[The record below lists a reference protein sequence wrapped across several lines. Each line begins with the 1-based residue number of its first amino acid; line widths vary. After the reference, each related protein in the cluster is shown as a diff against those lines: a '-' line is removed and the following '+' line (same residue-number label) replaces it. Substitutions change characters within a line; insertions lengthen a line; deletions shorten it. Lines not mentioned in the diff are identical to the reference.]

1 MAGKFSNTKK
11 IFVETEYDNV
21 ILVNPN
27 EVYADDNAT
36 ASPRLVDHEDL
47 VYYANLETF
56 IIPRTKL
63 AIGKSL
69 ESPVYNTIATI
80 FGGDDDLK
88 INFLKPKGG
97 KTNFDT
103 SWSDQIT
110 GDNSRTGGGLNQKT
124 EQVVNVD
131 GSPKFKNSVSNYE
144 DTQLLGIKSIRVSI
158 KGTGVP
164 EVNIEMIDIQGRSL
178 FEQGEN
184 SLYSAFFNFPYPLF
198 YLTLKGYYGKA
209 IRYRLSLMSF
219 NAKFDADTGNYNI
232 SLKLVGKFTAL
243 LFDTPLQYA
252 QTAPK
257 MYNTQ
262 ITETDPISK
271 TVRQLNT
278 YKGRQK
284 LHEVYQIYKRKGLIA
299 SDFDEISIDEFT
311 YRVNNYVKVILDSL
325 INDKKGDFTQLN
337 DIIDYRENLTKL
349 KKEVY
354 ENSLNNFLDR
364 SSYYVVETNGANEI
378 YYPFRKEI
386 SDQTKEEYKTKTN
399 ERITTYVENLKNNT
413 TFGTNSKDAKKQIPV
428 TLKNS
433 SDVIKKLDFI
443 SWIGNEKNV
452 QNTFYFRTGK
462 QYDPNNPDI
471 VADYQKFVLDEQK
484 NAQLTTKVLQN
495 GAWVNETPDYFVFGD
510 QLVNNGLYVKNS
522 YLFKLDQ
529 MEKTL
534 NTNEETIEKELGG
547 LLADAA
553 TANLGF
559 VPTIRNVF
567 AVIMAG
573 ADAFYRLMEEVHQD
587 AWNVRDD
594 AARLRSVIPPEKS
607 FSPEALK
614 SLQTSS
620 GELNKDNVIYPWPL
634 YFTLEKQKDGRELYT
649 IQYPGDSKVIN
660 QTRGYDYRIWPEI
673 GFVEAY
679 LKGSTEK
686 AKPVEGNLYE
696 NPLDTTKFVSA
707 NALEFPF
714 KTLPYQDL
722 DAIKTFYEI
731 FERSYIIAHYSKL
744 DPTVVSPKQ
753 IDKFYGDIES
763 KNISLVASDDISLNK
778 TLKEL
783 KLNLTTLLDYMKKIS
798 SNGQGDSWQTYL
810 RSLFKTEY
818 LENMLKV
825 QDEIYSIDTLS
836 SRSLKVS
843 SDQPLVTNLTDY
855 LKSTDSSKLNALD
868 TYPFTNV
875 NWLKNNM
882 SNGFTLNSFEEF
894 NDTTKTFVY
903 LQDKKTIARINET
916 ETYNNIKLFTDD
928 YSLKSNVQPYIT
940 DQTNSVS
947 VTTRQTLR
955 DFYTY
960 RENKN
965 YYITE
970 SSIVYGNSYSGQV
983 GENYQTTSLLNTPY
997 FINSMVNG
1005 VELKKNNDKTAFVP
1019 LGYLYLNSLP
1029 LITTKERLKN
1039 INDDDTITDLD
1050 YLASTFKKYSA
1061 IHQVP
1066 YAWVLKYGSIWHRY
1080 KKFVDTGVDILD
1092 SVWKDF
1098 DYAGSYDPVTSA
1110 VTTQYTIPNY
1120 TGGSQTISLQ
1130 NTESFPTPSNQT
1142 KDIINVGFYPKV
1154 INAINNFVIGKD
1166 LLTGYTTADFLTA
1179 YTENKLRIGVNSQS
1193 TNYLNFGF
1201 DTTNIN
1207 RSLIKQNFY
1216 QYREFSATTSI
1227 NEGNTSILLYPS
1239 MGGIPIDQ
1247 SIFECVNSTNNL
1259 TTELLN
1265 NKSLYNGSVRS
1276 LWGSSH
1282 FGYFDNSL
1290 IKKPSPTQYLKNIAE
1305 SNTGQYPFDLESTQS
1320 YYSNIDEIFSIF
1332 TVEMLDKFEEKFL
1345 GFCNFN
1351 PEAKDLSLNDE
1362 IISPT
1367 YNQTGGIHNLE
1378 EKSLI
1383 SQIKSLFVISKNGLD
1398 FTNQN
1403 NDGKT
1408 LATKQINTF
1417 TESVKKFLNFDCVI
1431 KLGNPGHFDRKLFNS
1446 FSNLTQFVPTDKYE
1460 FLPYVKGTL
1469 PGDGT
1474 PITLLQSIAQNKGA
1488 WDSLRKYLG
1497 YSTIPNIEYQNQV
1510 QTVYP
1515 SVPLSPTPTTTTF
1528 TPPTPNQTFRTFQD
1542 LCTGQY
1548 FNIID
1553 TNNNSTTPSFNY
1565 VNNHVWFLEVLD
1577 NTSQVKKFCARK
1589 VPNSAVTTTYNLE
1602 FDDNYPQTN
1611 AVNIT
1616 PESYCL
1622 SFYQTQINCQ
1632 QPNLATSLQL
1642 EFVGNS
1648 SVILPETP
1656 NQDNINYF
1664 NIVIPTGGY
1673 AVYKLTGIPV
1683 FDPTNFGSTRFYSAN
1698 SDINDPNNL
1707 QLPKSGNSGLNTN
1720 YAKVFEVNNNTSG
1733 NYIMTVSYSIN
1744 GGGTYQTLVAN
1755 ISTVGGNQTTI
1766 PTSITATQNP
1776 TPLPNTQKSYVTD
1789 FFIDNDIAFTSANI
1803 ETAYPLVR
1811 LYAEQK
1817 LKDPTFNKAKFTTFI
1832 NNYLTS
1838 QYQLQNGIVNETFT
1852 NLNQILKDIKITTN
1866 NEPVA
1871 VNGDNTKLSLYNTLK
1886 GFNDKWI
1893 AGSDLKTVTLFE
1905 DFLFM
1910 DRANSDLGDTYIV
1923 DIQKVLNRLDTEKNP
1938 DMNLM
1943 QVVSNILTDNEFMFM
1958 AMPAYINFY
1967 GLQESVK
1974 NGKPVQDTEV
1984 GNSLFGTYL
1993 EVDYTKSSPKFLCL
2007 YMGNP
2012 SEYPKPKENSFNRFG
2027 DDSFDLR
2034 VPDNPLRISDPN
2046 RDYSK
2051 TNRVVGFS
2059 VDFGIQNQSIFKSL
2073 DLDMSEMKNTSESF
2087 KVFADIGSSVSGDK
2101 VGQQSTSMYSIY
2113 KSRSYSCGVQ
2123 SMGNVMIQPTM
2134 YFVLRHVPMF
2144 YGPYWIYEVNHNVS
2158 ERGFDTDFKGT
2169 RIPKYSLPNVNN
2181 LLVNVNKRILSS
2193 FKEKIKKVIPESE
2206 VTTQSPAEIE
2216 LTKDPNIVKTP
2227 EAQCL
2232 DLTKYPTVPFS
2243 PLMSKTDTVNDVI
2256 PFIKTATPNAKLRA
2270 LFLGIAKTRPLNG
2283 FNNGS
2288 NTFNTIN
2295 NNLYEITTSNEP
2307 RGNLGSFITEQSCV
2321 NIYNINVPIAKFP
2334 NIGTATDYMV
2344 SYYQV
2349 YEPLIEN
2356 LKNVNP
2362 NTNVNVSYGK
2372 ALAQLASCTWDTAA
2386 AITSSLN
2393 AQQIKDYTENII
2405 YSGDATTY
2413 NILVNIYKDAY
2424 EYFVQNPN

>member
-1 MAGKFSNTKK
+1 MAGKIPNSKK
-11 IFVETEYDNV
+11 IFVETDYDNV

-27 EVYADDNAT
+27 EVYADDNKSA
-36 ASPRLVDHEDL
+36 APRLVDHEDL

-63 AIGKSL
+63 AIGESFD
-69 ESPVYNTIATI
+69 SPVFNTTIATV

-97 KTNFDT
+97 KTEFDT

-110 GDNSRTGGGLNQKT
+110 GKESRNKKGLNQKT
-124 EQVVNVD
+124 EQVVSVD
-131 GSPKFKNSVSNYE
+131 GNPKFKNSVSNYE
-144 DTQLLGIKSIRVSI
+144 DTQLLGIKRISVNV

-164 EVNIEMIDIQGRSL
+164 EVSIEMVDIQGRSL

-232 SLKLVGKFTAL
+232 SLKLIGKFTAL

-257 MYNTQ
+257 MYNSQ
-262 ITETDPISK
+262 ITINDP
-271 TVRQLNT
+271 TTGNVRQLNT

-284 LHEVYQIYKRKGLIA
+284 LHEVYQIYKRKGLIDK
-299 SDFDEISIDEFT
+299 DFNEITIDEFK
-311 YRVNNYVKVILDSL
+311 YRVNNFVTNILESL

-364 SSYYVVETNGANEI
+364 SSYYVVSTNGDNEI
-378 YYPFRKEI
+378 YYPFKKEI
-386 SDQTKEEYKTKTN
+386 SDQSKEDYKTKTQD
-399 ERITTYVENLKNNT
+399 RIATYVENLQNNT
-413 TFGTNSKDAKKQIPV
+413 TFGTKSKDAKKQIPV
-428 TLKNS
+428 TIKDS
-433 SDVIKKLDFI
+433 KEVIKKLDFN
-443 SWIGNEKNV
+443 SWIANEKNV

-462 QYDPNNPDI
+462 QYNPNDPNI
-471 VADYQKFVLDEQK
+471 VADYQKFVIDETENNELK
-484 NAQLTTKVLQN
+484 RVL
-495 GAWVNETPDYFVFGD
+495 VNNVLVSEIPDYFVFGD
-510 QLVNNGLYVKNS
+510 QLVNNGVYLKNS

-534 NTNEETIEKELGG
+534 NTNEEIIEKELGG
-547 LLADAA
+547 LLSKAA
-553 TANLGF
+553 SGNLGF

-573 ADAFYRLMEEVHQD
+573 ADTFYRLMDDVHQD

-594 AARLRSVIPPEKS
+594 VARLMSVIPPEKA
-607 FSPEALK
+607 FSPDALK
-614 SLQTSS
+614 ALQTSS
-620 GELNKDNVIYPWPL
+620 GDLNKDNVIYPWPL

-660 QTRGYDYRIWPEI
+660 QTRAYDYRIWPEI

-679 LKGSTEK
+679 LKGVVEK
-686 AKPVEGNLYE
+686 AKPEEGNLYE

-722 DAIKTFYEI
+722 DAIKTLYEI
-731 FERSYIIAHYSKL
+731 YERAYIIAHYSKL
-744 DPTVVSPKQ
+744 DPTIVSPKQ

-763 KNISLVASDDISLNK
+763 KNLSLIAPDDISLNK

-818 LENMLKV
+818 IENMLKV

-836 SRSLKVS
+836 SRSIKVS

-855 LKSTDSSKLNALD
+855 LKSTDSSKINTLD

-875 NWLKNNM
+875 SWLKENV
-882 SNGFTLNSFEEF
+882 SDGFTLNSFDEF

-916 ETYNNIKLFTDD
+916 ETYKNIKLFTDD
-928 YSLKSNVQPYIT
+928 FSFKNNVQPYIT
-940 DQTNSVS
+940 NQSNTVS
-947 VTTRQTLR
+947 VTTRQTLF
-955 DFYTY
+955 DFYKK
-960 RENKN
+960 RRIKD

-970 SSIVYGNSYSGQV
+970 SSINYGTSYSGQV
-983 GENYQTTSLLNTPY
+983 NTQYQTTSLLNTPY
-997 FINSMVNG
+997 FINSIING
-1005 VELKKNNDKTAFVP
+1005 VELNKTKDKNAFVP
-1019 LGYLYLNSLP
+1019 LGYLYLNSMP

-1039 INDDDTITDLD
+1039 INNDGTITDLD
-1050 YLASTFKKYSA
+1050 YLAATFKKYSA

-1080 KKFVDTGVDILD
+1080 KKYIETGVDILD

-1110 VTTQYTIPNY
+1110 ITTQYTIPNY
-1120 TGGSQTISLQ
+1120 TGGSQNIRLQ
-1130 NTESFPTPSNQT
+1130 NTEVFPIPSIQS
-1142 KDIINVGFYPKV
+1142 KDTINVGFYPKV
-1154 INAINNFVIGKD
+1154 INAVNNFVIGKD
-1166 LLTGYTTADFLTA
+1166 LFTGYTTSDFLTA
-1179 YTENKLRIGVNSQS
+1179 YTKNKLRIGVNGQS
-1193 TNYLNFGF
+1193 TKVLNFGF
-1201 DTTNIN
+1201 DTANLN
-1207 RSLIKQNFY
+1207 RSLIKQNYY
-1216 QYREFSATTSI
+1216 QYREFSAATSV
-1227 NEGNTSILLYPS
+1227 NQGNTSILLYPS

-1247 SIFECVNSTNNL
+1247 SIFECVNDTDNL
-1259 TTELLN
+1259 KTELLN

-1276 LWGSSH
+1276 LWGTSH

-1290 IKKPSPTQYLKNIAE
+1290 IKKPSPTQYVKNIDTE
-1305 SNTGQYPFDLESTQS
+1305 SEEQYPFDIGSTQS
-1320 YYSNIDEIFSIF
+1320 FYSNIDEIFNIF

-1345 GFCNFN
+1345 GFCNYN
-1351 PEAKDLSLNDE
+1351 PKAKDISLTDE

-1378 EKSLI
+1378 EKSLV
-1383 SQIKSLFVISKNGLD
+1383 SQIKSLFVVSKTGID
-1398 FTNQN
+1398 FVNQN
-1403 NDGKT
+1403 VDGKA
-1408 LATKQINTF
+1408 LATKQISSF

-1431 KLGNPGHFDRKLFNS
+1431 KLGNPGHFNRKLFNS
-1446 FSNLTQFVPTDKYE
+1446 FSNLTQFVPTDKYQ
-1460 FLPYVKGTL
+1460 FSPYIKGTL

-1474 PITLLQSIAQNKGA
+1474 SVTLLQSVAQNKDA

-1497 YSTIPNIEYQNQV
+1497 YSTIPKLDFQTQV
-1510 QTVYP
+1510 QPSFP
-1515 SVPLSPTPTTTTF
+1515 SVPLAASIPTSTSFVNYTYIPPIPT
-1528 TPPTPNQTFRTFQD
+1528 QTFRTFQD
-1542 LCTGQY
+1542 VCTGQY
-1548 FNIID
+1548 FNITD
-1553 TNNNSTTPSFNY
+1553 PNNFSSLNYTNGDIWY
-1565 VNNHVWFLEVLD
+1565 LD
-1577 NTSQVKKFCARK
+1577 VVDSASQDKKFCARK
-1589 VPNSAVTTTYNLE
+1589 VSDSAITTNYNIVAEDNTYLDGNTGNLL
-1602 FDDNYPQTN
+1602 
-1611 AVNIT
+1611 
-1616 PESYCL
+1616 PESFCM
-1622 SFYQTQINCQ
+1622 SFWNTNVNCSQ
-1632 QPNLATSLQL
+1632 SPLNTSLQL
-1642 EFVGNS
+1642 EFVGDS

-1664 NIVIPTGGY
+1664 NIVKPSGGY
-1673 AVYKLTGIPV
+1673 TVYKLTGIPV
-1683 FDPTNFGSTRFYSAN
+1683 FEPLNFSSTLFYPAN
-1698 SDINDPNNL
+1698 SDINDPNNSS
-1707 QLPKSGNSGLNTN
+1707 LPFNGSSGLDTN
-1720 YAKVFEVNNNTSG
+1720 YARVFEVNGNTSG
-1733 NYIMTVSYSIN
+1733 NYIMTVKYAVTGVS
-1744 GGGTYQTLVAN
+1744 YQTLSAN
-1755 ISTVGGNQTTI
+1755 ISTVSGNQTT
-1766 PTSITATQNP
+1766 TP
-1776 TPLPNTQKSYVTD
+1776 TPTNPNPNVTPLQNTQKSYVTD
-1789 FFIDNDIAFTSANI
+1789 FFIDNNIAFNSANV
-1803 ETAYPLVR
+1803 ETAYPLIR

-1817 LKDPTFNKAKFTTFI
+1817 LKDPTFNSTKFTTFI

-1838 QYQLQNGIVNETFT
+1838 QYNLQNGIVSETFT
-1852 NLNQILKDIKITTN
+1852 NLNKILKDIQITTN
-1866 NEPVA
+1866 TQPVT
-1871 VNGDNTKLSLYNTLK
+1871 VNGDNTKLTLYNTLK

-1910 DRANSDLGDTYIV
+1910 DRANSDIGDTYIV
-1923 DIQKVLNRLDTEKNP
+1923 DVQKVVDNLDTDKNP
-1938 DMNLM
+1938 NMNLM
-1943 QVVSNILTDNEFMFM
+1943 QAVSNILDDNQFMFM

-1967 GLQESVK
+1967 GLQEAVK
-1974 NGKPVQDTEV
+1974 NGKAVEDPNV

-2034 VPDNPLRISDPN
+2034 VPDNPLRVSDPN

-2051 TNRVVGFS
+2051 TNKVVGFS
-2059 VDFGIQNQSIFKSL
+2059 VDFGIQNQSIFKTL

-2087 KVFADIGSSVSGDK
+2087 KVFADIGSSVAGDK
-2101 VGQQSTSMYSIY
+2101 VGQQSTSMYGVY

-2158 ERGFDTDFKGT
+2158 ESGFDTDFKGT
-2169 RIPKYSLPNVNN
+2169 RIPKYSLPNVDN
-2181 LLVNVNKRILSS
+2181 LLVNVNKKILSS
-2193 FKEKIKKVIPESE
+2193 FKEKIKKVIPESG
-2206 VTTQSPAEIE
+2206 VTAQSPTEKL
-2216 LTKDPNIVKTP
+2216 LTEDPKIITTTEVKCRDTS
-2227 EAQCL
+2227 A
-2232 DLTKYPTVPFS
+2232 YPT
-2243 PLMSKTDTVNDVI
+2243 I
-2256 PFIKTATPNAKLRA
+2256 PFLDISASTYTLNEIISVIDSATTNTEIRA
-2270 LFLGIAKTRPLNG
+2270 LLLGIAIISTLNTR
-2283 FNNGS
+2283 NNLIY
-2288 NTFNTIN
+2288 NVIN
-2295 NNLYEITTSNEP
+2295 NNLYEITTSNAP
-2307 RGNLGSFITEQSCV
+2307 RGNLATFITEQSCV
-2321 NIYNINVPIAKFP
+2321 DISGIKVPIAKFP
-2334 NIGTATDYMV
+2334 NILTATNYMI

-2349 YEPLIEN
+2349 YSPMIQN

-2362 NTNVNVSYGK
+2362 NIDVNVSYGK
-2372 ALAQLASCTWDTAA
+2372 ALTQLALTTWKTAA
-2386 AITSSLN
+2386 AVTSSLN
-2393 AQQIKDYTENII
+2393 AQQIKDYVEN
-2405 YSGDATTY
+2405 DLLLNNATTY
-2413 NILVNIYKDAY
+2413 DAY
-2424 EYFVQNPN
+2424 VKIFKDSYEFFVQNP

>member
-1 MAGKFSNTKK
+1 MAGKIPNSKK
-11 IFVETEYDNV
+11 IFVETDYDNV

-27 EVYADDNAT
+27 EVYADDNKSA
-36 ASPRLVDHEDL
+36 APRLVDHEDL

-63 AIGKSL
+63 AIGESFGSL
-69 ESPVYNTIATI
+69 DSPVFNTTIATV

-97 KTNFDT
+97 KTKFDT

-110 GDNSRTGGGLNQKT
+110 GRNTRQGEGSNQKT
-124 EQVVNVD
+124 EQVVNV
-131 GSPKFKNSVSNYE
+131 GGTAKFKNSVSNYE
-144 DTQLLGIKSIRVSI
+144 DTQLLGIKSIRVNI

-164 EVNIEMIDIQGRSL
+164 EVSIEMVDIQGRSL

-209 IRYRLSLMSF
+209 IRYRLALMSF

-232 SLKLVGKFTAL
+232 SLKLIGKFTAL

-257 MYNTQ
+257 MYNSQ
-262 ITETDPISK
+262 ITETDPTTGAVK
-271 TVRQLNT
+271 QLNT

-284 LHEVYQIYKRKGLIA
+284 LHEVYKIYKRKGLIDK
-299 SDFDEISIDEFT
+299 DFDEISIDEFK
-311 YRVNNYVKVILDSL
+311 YRVNNFVNVILASL

-354 ENSLNNFLDR
+354 ENSLNKFLDR
-364 SSYYVVETNGANEI
+364 SSYYVVSTNGDNEI
-378 YYPFRKEI
+378 YYPFKKEL
-386 SDQTKEEYKTKTN
+386 SDETKERYKTKTQ
-399 ERITTYVENLKNNT
+399 ERITQYVENLKNNT
-413 TFGTNSKDAKKQIPV
+413 TFGTKSKDAKRQIPV
-428 TLKNS
+428 NIKDST
-433 SDVIKKLDFI
+433 DVIKKLDFN
-443 SWIGNEKNV
+443 SWINNEKNV
-452 QNTFYFRTGK
+452 QNTFYYRTGK
-462 QYDPNNPDI
+462 QYNLNDPNI
-471 VADYQKFVLDEQK
+471 VADYQKFVIDETK
-484 NAQLTTKVLQN
+484 NNELKRVLKN
-495 GAWVNETPDYFVFGD
+495 GVLVTEIPDYFVFGD
-510 QLVNNGLYVKNS
+510 QLVNNGVYVKNS

-534 NTNEETIEKELGG
+534 NTNEEIIEKELGG
-547 LLADAA
+547 LLSNAA

-573 ADAFYRLMEEVHQD
+573 ADAFYRLMEDVHQD

-594 AARLRSVIPPEKS
+594 VARLMSVIPPDKS
-607 FSPEALK
+607 FSPDALK
-614 SLQTSS
+614 ALQTSS
-620 GELNKDNVIYPWPL
+620 TELNKDNVIYPWPL
-634 YFTLEKQKDGRELYT
+634 YFTKEKQTDGRDLYV
-649 IQYPGDSKVIN
+649 IQYPGDSKVIG
-660 QTRGYDYRIWPEI
+660 QTKAYDYRIWPEI
-673 GFVEAY
+673 GFTEAY
-679 LKGSTEK
+679 LKGVVEK
-686 AKPVEGNLYE
+686 AKPEEGNLYE
-696 NPLDTTKFVSA
+696 NPLDVTKFVSA

-722 DAIKTFYEI
+722 DAIKILYEI
-731 FERSYIIAHYSKL
+731 YERSYIIAHYSKL
-744 DPTVVSPKQ
+744 DPTIVSPKQ

-763 KNISLVASDDISLNK
+763 KNLSLIAPDDISLNK

-818 LENMLKV
+818 IENMLKV

-836 SRSLKVS
+836 SRSIKVS
-843 SDQPLVTNLTDY
+843 SDQPLVNNLTDY
-855 LKSTDSSKLNALD
+855 LKSTDSSKINTLD

-875 NWLKNNM
+875 TWLKNNM
-882 SNGFTLNSFEEF
+882 ANGFTLNSFEEF

-916 ETYNNIKLFTDD
+916 ETYGNIKLFTDD
-928 YSLKSNVQPYIT
+928 FSFKNDVQPYIT
-940 DQTNSVS
+940 DQTNGVS
-947 VTTRQTLR
+947 VTTRQTLF
-955 DFYTY
+955 DFYEY
-960 RENKN
+960 RQIKD

-970 SSIVYGNSYSGQV
+970 SSIDYGSSYSGQV
-983 GENYQTTSLLNTPY
+983 NAQYQTTSLLNTPY
-997 FINSMVNG
+997 FINSIING
-1005 VELKKNNDKTAFVP
+1005 VELNKIKDKNAFVP
-1019 LGYLYLNSLP
+1019 LGYLYLNSMP

-1039 INDDDTITDLD
+1039 INDDGTITDLD
-1050 YLASTFKKYSA
+1050 YLAATFKKYSA

-1080 KKFVDTGVDILD
+1080 KKYVETGVDILD

-1098 DYAGSYDPVTSA
+1098 DYAGSYDPASSA
-1110 VTTQYTIPNY
+1110 ITRQYIIPNY
-1120 TGGSQTISLQ
+1120 TGGSQTITLQ
-1130 NTESFPTPSNQT
+1130 NTELFPIPSNQS

-1154 INAINNFVIGKD
+1154 INAVNNFVIGKD
-1166 LLTGYTTADFLTA
+1166 LFTGYTTSDFLTA
-1179 YTENKLRIGVNSQS
+1179 YTENKLRIGVNGQS
-1193 TNYLNFGF
+1193 TKFLNFGF
-1201 DTTNIN
+1201 DTANLN
-1207 RSLIKQNFY
+1207 RSLIKQNYY
-1216 QYREFSATTSI
+1216 QYREFSAATSV
-1227 NEGNTSILLYPS
+1227 NQGNTSILLYPS

-1247 SIFECVNSTNNL
+1247 SIFECVNDTNNL
-1259 TTELLN
+1259 NTELLN

-1276 LWGSSH
+1276 LWGASH
-1282 FGYFDNSL
+1282 FGYFDNDL
-1290 IKKPSPTQYLKNIAE
+1290 IKKPSPTQYLKNMGE
-1305 SNTGQYPFDLESTQS
+1305 STSKQYPFDLETTQS
-1320 YYSNIDEIFSIF
+1320 YYSNIDEIFNIF

-1345 GFCNFN
+1345 SFCNYN
-1351 PEAKDLSLNDE
+1351 PDAKDISLTDE

-1378 EKSLI
+1378 EKSLV
-1383 SQIKSLFVISKNGLD
+1383 SQIKSLFVVSKTGVD
-1398 FTNQN
+1398 FVNQN
-1403 NDGKT
+1403 VDGKT
-1408 LATKQINTF
+1408 LATKQISSF

-1431 KLGNPGHFDRKLFNS
+1431 KLGNPGHFNRKLFNS
-1446 FSNLTQFVPTDKYE
+1446 FSNLTQFVPTDKYQ

-1474 PITLLQSIAQNKGA
+1474 SITLLQSIAQNKGA

-1497 YSTIPNIEYQNQV
+1497 YSTISGLDFQTQV
-1510 QTVYP
+1510 QTTYP
-1515 SVPLSPTPTTTTF
+1515 SVPAPTAST
-1528 TPPTPNQTFRTFQD
+1528 Q
-1542 LCTGQY
+1542 
-1548 FNIID
+1548 
-1553 TNNNSTTPSFNY
+1553 TTP
-1565 VNNHVWFLEVLD
+1565 
-1577 NTSQVKKFCARK
+1577 
-1589 VPNSAVTTTYNLE
+1589 
-1602 FDDNYPQTN
+1602 
-1611 AVNIT
+1611 
-1616 PESYCL
+1616 
-1622 SFYQTQINCQ
+1622 
-1632 QPNLATSLQL
+1632 LQL
-1642 EFVGNS
+1642 EFIGNS

-1664 NIVIPTGGY
+1664 NIVIPSGGY

-1683 FDPTNFGSTRFYSAN
+1683 FDPQQFGSTRFYPAN
-1698 SDINDPNNL
+1698 SDINDTNNSPL
-1707 QLPKSGNSGLNTN
+1707 QSNGRSGISTN
-1720 YAKVFEVNNNTSG
+1720 YANVIEVNGNTSG
-1733 NYIMTVSYSIN
+1733 NYIMTVRYAVTGI
-1744 GGGTYQTLVAN
+1744 TYQTLVAN
-1755 ISTVGGNQTTI
+1755 ISTVGGNQTTT
-1766 PTSITATQNP
+1766 PTPINP
-1776 TPLPNTQKSYVTD
+1776 NPNVVPLPNTQKSYVTD
-1789 FFIDNDIAFTSANI
+1789 FFIDNNIAFNSANV
-1803 ETAYPLVR
+1803 ETAYPLIR

-1817 LKDPTFNKAKFTTFI
+1817 LKDPTFNSTKFTTFI

-1838 QYQLQNGIVNETFT
+1838 QYELQNGIVNETFD
-1852 NLNQILKDIKITTN
+1852 NLNKILKDIQITTN
-1866 NEPVA
+1866 NQPVT
-1871 VNGDNTKLSLYNTLK
+1871 VNGDTTKLTLYNTLK

-1923 DIQKVLNRLDTEKNP
+1923 DVQKVVERLDTDKSP

-1943 QVVSNILTDNEFMFM
+1943 QVVSNILDDNQFMFM

-1974 NGKPVQDTEV
+1974 NGKPVKDDNV

-2034 VPDNPLRISDPN
+2034 VPADNPLRISDPN
-2046 RDYSK
+2046 RDFSK

-2059 VDFGIQNQSIFKSL
+2059 VDFGIQNQNIFKSL

-2087 KVFADIGSSVSGDK
+2087 KVFADMGSSVSGDK
-2101 VGQQSTSMYSIY
+2101 VGQQSTSMYGIY

-2158 ERGFDTDFKGT
+2158 NRGFDTDFKGT
-2169 RIPKYSLPNVNN
+2169 RIPKYSLPSVNN
-2181 LLVNVNKRILSS
+2181 LLINVNKKILSS
-2193 FKEKIKKVIPESE
+2193 FKEKIKKVIPESG
-2206 VTTQSPAEIE
+2206 VTTQSPQEKL
-2216 LTKDPNIVKTP
+2216 LTEDPKIKKTA
-2227 EAQCL
+2227 EAQCR
-2232 DLTKYPTVPFS
+2232 DLTKYPTIPFLPIVS
-2243 PLMSKTDTVNDVI
+2243 NTYTLNDVI
-2256 PFIKTATPNAKLRA
+2256 LAIKTATTNTAIRA
-2270 LFLGIAKTRPLNG
+2270 LLLGIAKTRPLNSYDA
-2283 FNNGS
+2283 S
-2288 NTFNTIN
+2288 NKTFNSVD
-2295 NNLYEITTSNEP
+2295 NNLYEITTSNPP

-2321 NIYNINVPIAKFP
+2321 KIYNDDVPIAKFP
-2334 NIGTATDYMV
+2334 NIGTATNYMT
-2344 SYYQV
+2344 SYYAV
-2349 YEPLIEN
+2349 YEPMIEN
-2356 LKNVNP
+2356 LKTVNP
-2362 NTNVNVSYGK
+2362 NVDTNVSYGK
-2372 ALAQLASCTWDTAA
+2372 ALGQLVSTTWDTAA
-2386 AITSSLN
+2386 AVTSSLN
-2393 AQQIKDYTENII
+2393 AQQIKDYTENVL
-2405 YSGDATTY
+2405 YSGNIATY
-2413 NILVNIYKDAY
+2413 NVVVKIFKDSY
-2424 EYFVQNPN
+2424 EYFVQNP

>member
-1 MAGKFSNTKK
+1 MAGKIPNSKK
-11 IFVETEYDNV
+11 IFVETDYDNV

-27 EVYADDNAT
+27 EVYADDNKSA
-36 ASPRLVDHEDL
+36 APRLVDHEDL

-63 AIGKSL
+63 AIGESFD
-69 ESPVYNTIATI
+69 SPVFNTTIATV

-97 KTNFDT
+97 KTEFDT

-110 GDNSRTGGGLNQKT
+110 GKESRNKKGLNQKT
-124 EQVVNVD
+124 EQVVSVD
-131 GSPKFKNSVSNYE
+131 GNPKFKNSVSNYE
-144 DTQLLGIKSIRVSI
+144 DTQLLGIKRISVNV

-164 EVNIEMIDIQGRSL
+164 EVSIEMVDIQGRSL

-232 SLKLVGKFTAL
+232 SLKLIGKFTAL

-257 MYNTQ
+257 MYNSQ
-262 ITETDPISK
+262 ITINDP
-271 TVRQLNT
+271 TTGNVRQLNT

-284 LHEVYQIYKRKGLIA
+284 LHEVYQIYKRKGLIDK
-299 SDFDEISIDEFT
+299 DFNEITIDEFK
-311 YRVNNYVKVILDSL
+311 YRVNNFVTNILESL

-364 SSYYVVETNGANEI
+364 SSYYVVSTNGDNEI
-378 YYPFRKEI
+378 YYPFKKEI
-386 SDQTKEEYKTKTN
+386 SDQSKEDYKTKTQD
-399 ERITTYVENLKNNT
+399 RIATYVENLQNNT
-413 TFGTNSKDAKKQIPV
+413 TFGTKSKDAKKQIPV
-428 TLKNS
+428 TIKDS
-433 SDVIKKLDFI
+433 KEVIKKLDFN
-443 SWIGNEKNV
+443 SWINNEKNV

-462 QYDPNNPDI
+462 QYNPNDPNI
-471 VADYQKFVLDEQK
+471 VADYQKFVIDETENNELK
-484 NAQLTTKVLQN
+484 RVL
-495 GAWVNETPDYFVFGD
+495 VNNVLVSEIPDYFVFGD
-510 QLVNNGLYVKNS
+510 QLVNNGVYLKNS

-534 NTNEETIEKELGG
+534 NTNEEIIEKELGG
-547 LLADAA
+547 LLSKAA
-553 TANLGF
+553 SGNLGF

-573 ADAFYRLMEEVHQD
+573 ADTFYRLMDDVHQD

-594 AARLRSVIPPEKS
+594 VARLMSVIPPEKA
-607 FSPEALK
+607 FSPDALK
-614 SLQTSS
+614 ALQTSS
-620 GELNKDNVIYPWPL
+620 GDLNKDNVIYPWPL

-660 QTRGYDYRIWPEI
+660 QTRAYDYRIWPEI

-679 LKGSTEK
+679 LKGVVEK
-686 AKPVEGNLYE
+686 AKPEEGNLYE

-722 DAIKTFYEI
+722 DAIKTLYEI
-731 FERSYIIAHYSKL
+731 YERAYIIAHYSKL
-744 DPTVVSPKQ
+744 DPTIVSPKQ

-763 KNISLVASDDISLNK
+763 KNLSLIAPDDISLNK

-818 LENMLKV
+818 IENMLKV
-825 QDEIYSIDTLS
+825 PDEIYSIDTLS
-836 SRSLKVS
+836 SRSIKVS

-855 LKSTDSSKLNALD
+855 LKSTDSSKINTLD

-875 NWLKNNM
+875 TWLKDNM
-882 SNGFTLNSFEEF
+882 ANGFTLNSFEEF

-916 ETYNNIKLFTDD
+916 ETYGNIKLFTDD
-928 YSLKSNVQPYIT
+928 YSFKNDVQPYIT
-940 DQTNSVS
+940 NQKNNVS
-947 VTTRQTLR
+947 VTTRQTLF
-955 DFYTY
+955 DFYDY
-960 RENKN
+960 RGVDDDL
-965 YYITE
+965 YITE
-970 SSIVYGNSYSGQV
+970 SFLDYGTSYSGQV
-983 GENYQTTSLLNTPY
+983 NSRYQTTSLLNTPY
-997 FINSMVNG
+997 FINSIISG
-1005 VELKKNNDKTAFVP
+1005 VELNKTKDKNAFVP
-1019 LGYLYLNSLP
+1019 LGYLYLNSMP

-1039 INDDDTITDLD
+1039 INNDGTITDLD

-1080 KKFVDTGVDILD
+1080 KKYVETGVDILD

-1110 VTTQYTIPNY
+1110 ITTQYTIPNY
-1120 TGGSQTISLQ
+1120 TGGSQNIRLQ
-1130 NTESFPTPSNQT
+1130 NTEVFPIPSIQS
-1142 KDIINVGFYPKV
+1142 KDTINVGFYPKV

-1166 LLTGYTTADFLTA
+1166 LFTGYTTSDFLTA
-1179 YTENKLRIGVNSQS
+1179 YTENKLRIGVNGQS
-1193 TNYLNFGF
+1193 TNFLNFGF
-1201 DTTNIN
+1201 DTANPN
-1207 RSLIKQNFY
+1207 RSLIKQNYY
-1216 QYREFSATTSI
+1216 QYREFSASTSS
-1227 NEGNTSILLYPS
+1227 NQGNTSILLYPS

-1247 SIFECVNSTNNL
+1247 SIFECVNDTNNL
-1259 TTELLN
+1259 KIELLN

-1276 LWGSSH
+1276 LWGTSH

-1290 IKKPSPTQYLKNIAE
+1290 IKKPLPTQYLKKIDTEYEFQN
-1305 SNTGQYPFDLESTQS
+1305 PFDLNSTQS
-1320 YYSNIDEIFSIF
+1320 DYSNIDEIFNIF
-1332 TVEMLDKFEEKFL
+1332 TVEMLNKFEEKFL
-1345 GFCNFN
+1345 GFCNYN
-1351 PEAKDLSLNDE
+1351 PDAKDLSLTDE

-1378 EKSLI
+1378 EKSLF
-1383 SQIKSLFVISKNGLD
+1383 SQIKSLFVVSKTGID
-1398 FTNQN
+1398 FVNQN
-1403 NDGKT
+1403 VDGKT
-1408 LATKQINTF
+1408 LATKQISSF

-1431 KLGNPGHFDRKLFNS
+1431 KLGNPGHFNRKLFNS

-1474 PITLLQSIAQNKGA
+1474 SLTLLQSIAQNKDA

-1497 YSTIPNIEYQNQV
+1497 YSTISGLDFQTQV
-1510 QTVYP
+1510 QTTYP
-1515 SVPLSPTPTTTTF
+1515 SVPAPTAST
-1528 TPPTPNQTFRTFQD
+1528 Q
-1542 LCTGQY
+1542 
-1548 FNIID
+1548 
-1553 TNNNSTTPSFNY
+1553 TTP
-1565 VNNHVWFLEVLD
+1565 
-1577 NTSQVKKFCARK
+1577 
-1589 VPNSAVTTTYNLE
+1589 
-1602 FDDNYPQTN
+1602 
-1611 AVNIT
+1611 
-1616 PESYCL
+1616 
-1622 SFYQTQINCQ
+1622 
-1632 QPNLATSLQL
+1632 LQL

-1664 NIVIPTGGY
+1664 NIVIPSGGY

-1683 FDPTNFGSTRFYSAN
+1683 FDPQQFGSTRFYPAN
-1698 SDINDPNNL
+1698 SDINDTNNSPL
-1707 QLPKSGNSGLNTN
+1707 QSNGRSGISTN
-1720 YAKVFEVNNNTSG
+1720 YANVIEVNGNTSG
-1733 NYIMTVSYSIN
+1733 NYIMTVRYAVTGI
-1744 GGGTYQTLVAN
+1744 TYQTLVAN
-1755 ISTVGGNQTTI
+1755 ISTAGGNQTTI
-1766 PTSITATQNP
+1766 PTAINP
-1776 TPLPNTQKSYVTD
+1776 NPNVVPLPNTQKSYVTD
-1789 FFIDNDIAFTSANI
+1789 FFIDNNIAFNSANV
-1803 ETAYPLVR
+1803 ETAYPLIR

-1817 LKDPTFNKAKFTTFI
+1817 FKDPTFNSTKFTTFI

-1838 QYQLQNGIVNETFT
+1838 QYNLQNGIVSETFT
-1852 NLNQILKDIKITTN
+1852 NLNKILKDIQITTN
-1866 NEPVA
+1866 TQPVT
-1871 VNGDNTKLSLYNTLK
+1871 VNGDNTKLTLYNTLK

-1910 DRANSDLGDTYIV
+1910 DRANSDIGDTYIV
-1923 DIQKVLNRLDTEKNP
+1923 DVQKVVDNLDTDKNP
-1938 DMNLM
+1938 NINLM
-1943 QVVSNILTDNEFMFM
+1943 QVVSNILDDNQFMFM

-1974 NGKPVQDTEV
+1974 NGKAVEDPNV

-2034 VPDNPLRISDPN
+2034 VPDNPLRVSDPN

-2051 TNRVVGFS
+2051 TNKVVGFS
-2059 VDFGIQNQSIFKSL
+2059 VDFGIQNQSIFKTL

-2087 KVFADIGSSVSGDK
+2087 KVFADIGSSVAGDK
-2101 VGQQSTSMYSIY
+2101 VGQQSTSMYGVY

-2158 ERGFDTDFKGT
+2158 ESGFDTDFKGT
-2169 RIPKYSLPNVNN
+2169 RIPKYSLPNVDN
-2181 LLVNVNKRILSS
+2181 LLVNVNKKILSS
-2193 FKEKIKKVIPESE
+2193 FKEKIKKVIPESG
-2206 VTTQSPAEIE
+2206 VTAQSPTEKL
-2216 LTKDPNIVKTP
+2216 LTEDPKIITTTEVKCRDTS
-2227 EAQCL
+2227 A
-2232 DLTKYPTVPFS
+2232 YPT
-2243 PLMSKTDTVNDVI
+2243 I
-2256 PFIKTATPNAKLRA
+2256 PFLDISASTYTLNEIISVIDSATTNTEIRA
-2270 LFLGIAKTRPLNG
+2270 LLLGIAIISTLNTR
-2283 FNNGS
+2283 NNLIY
-2288 NTFNTIN
+2288 NVIN
-2295 NNLYEITTSNEP
+2295 NNLYEITTSNAP
-2307 RGNLGSFITEQSCV
+2307 RGNLATFITEQSCV
-2321 NIYNINVPIAKFP
+2321 DISGIKVPIAKFP
-2334 NIGTATDYMV
+2334 NILTATNYMI

-2349 YEPLIEN
+2349 YSPMIQN

-2362 NTNVNVSYGK
+2362 NIDVNVSYGK
-2372 ALAQLASCTWDTAA
+2372 ALAQLALTTWKTAA
-2386 AITSSLN
+2386 AVTSSLN
-2393 AQQIKDYTENII
+2393 AQQIKDYVEN
-2405 YSGDATTY
+2405 DLLLNNATTY
-2413 NILVNIYKDAY
+2413 DAY
-2424 EYFVQNPN
+2424 VKIFKDSYEFFVQNP

>member
-1 MAGKFSNTKK
+1 MAGKIPNSKK
-11 IFVETEYDNV
+11 IFVETDYDNV

-27 EVYADDNAT
+27 EVYADDNKSA
-36 ASPRLVDHEDL
+36 APRLVDHEDL

-63 AIGKSL
+63 AIGESFD
-69 ESPVYNTIATI
+69 SPVFNTTIATV

-97 KTNFDT
+97 KTEFDT

-110 GDNSRTGGGLNQKT
+110 GKESRNKKGLNQKT
-124 EQVVNVD
+124 EQVVSVD
-131 GSPKFKNSVSNYE
+131 GNPKFKNSVSNYE
-144 DTQLLGIKSIRVSI
+144 DTQLLGIKRISVNV

-164 EVNIEMIDIQGRSL
+164 EVSIEMVDIQGRSL

-232 SLKLVGKFTAL
+232 SLKLIGKFTAL

-257 MYNTQ
+257 MYNSQ
-262 ITETDPISK
+262 ITINDP
-271 TVRQLNT
+271 TTGNVRQLNT

-284 LHEVYQIYKRKGLIA
+284 LHEVYQIYKRKGLIDK
-299 SDFDEISIDEFT
+299 DFNEITIDEFK
-311 YRVNNYVKVILDSL
+311 YRVNNFVTNILESL

-364 SSYYVVETNGANEI
+364 SSYYVVSTNGDNEI
-378 YYPFRKEI
+378 YYPFKKEI
-386 SDQTKEEYKTKTN
+386 SDQSKEDYKTKTQD
-399 ERITTYVENLKNNT
+399 RIATYVENLQNNT
-413 TFGTNSKDAKKQIPV
+413 TFGTKSKDAKKQIPV
-428 TLKNS
+428 TIKDS
-433 SDVIKKLDFI
+433 KEVIKKLDFN
-443 SWIGNEKNV
+443 SWIANEKNV

-462 QYDPNNPDI
+462 QYNPNDPNI
-471 VADYQKFVLDEQK
+471 VADYQKFVIDETENNELK
-484 NAQLTTKVLQN
+484 RVL
-495 GAWVNETPDYFVFGD
+495 VNNVLVSEIPDYFVFGD
-510 QLVNNGLYVKNS
+510 QLVNNGVYLKNS
-522 YLFKLDQ
+522 YLFKL
-529 MEKTL
+529 EKTL
-534 NTNEETIEKELGG
+534 NTNEEIIEKELGG
-547 LLADAA
+547 LLSKAA
-553 TANLGF
+553 SGNLGF

-573 ADAFYRLMEEVHQD
+573 ADTFYRLMDDVHQD

-594 AARLRSVIPPEKS
+594 VARLMSVIPPEKA
-607 FSPEALK
+607 FSPDALK
-614 SLQTSS
+614 ALQTSS
-620 GELNKDNVIYPWPL
+620 GDLNKDNVIYPWPL

-660 QTRGYDYRIWPEI
+660 QTRAYDYRIWPEI

-679 LKGSTEK
+679 LKGVVEK
-686 AKPVEGNLYE
+686 AKPEEGNLYE

-722 DAIKTFYEI
+722 DAIKTLYEI
-731 FERSYIIAHYSKL
+731 YERAYIIAHYSKL
-744 DPTVVSPKQ
+744 DPTIVSPKQ

-763 KNISLVASDDISLNK
+763 KNLSLIAPDDISLNK

-818 LENMLKV
+818 IENMLKV

-836 SRSLKVS
+836 SRSIKVS

-855 LKSTDSSKLNALD
+855 LKSTDSSKINTLD

-875 NWLKNNM
+875 SWLKENV
-882 SNGFTLNSFEEF
+882 SDGFTLNSFDEF

-916 ETYNNIKLFTDD
+916 ETYKNIKLFTDD
-928 YSLKSNVQPYIT
+928 FSFKNNVQPYIT
-940 DQTNSVS
+940 NQSNTVS
-947 VTTRQTLR
+947 VTTRQTLF
-955 DFYTY
+955 DFYKK
-960 RENKN
+960 RRIKD

-970 SSIVYGNSYSGQV
+970 SSINYGTSYSGQV
-983 GENYQTTSLLNTPY
+983 NTQYQTTSLLNTPY
-997 FINSMVNG
+997 FINSIING
-1005 VELKKNNDKTAFVP
+1005 VELNKTKDKNAFVP
-1019 LGYLYLNSLP
+1019 LGYLYLNSMP

-1039 INDDDTITDLD
+1039 INNDGTITDLD
-1050 YLASTFKKYSA
+1050 YLAATFKKYSA

-1080 KKFVDTGVDILD
+1080 KKYIETGVDILD

-1110 VTTQYTIPNY
+1110 ITTQYTIPNY
-1120 TGGSQTISLQ
+1120 TGGSQNIRLQ
-1130 NTESFPTPSNQT
+1130 NTEVFPIPSIQS
-1142 KDIINVGFYPKV
+1142 KDTINVGFYPKV
-1154 INAINNFVIGKD
+1154 INAVNNFVIGKD
-1166 LLTGYTTADFLTA
+1166 LFTGYTTSDFLTA
-1179 YTENKLRIGVNSQS
+1179 YTKNKLRIGVNGQS
-1193 TNYLNFGF
+1193 TKVLNFGF
-1201 DTTNIN
+1201 DTANLN
-1207 RSLIKQNFY
+1207 RSLIKQNYY
-1216 QYREFSATTSI
+1216 QYREFSAATSV
-1227 NEGNTSILLYPS
+1227 NQGNTSILLYPS

-1247 SIFECVNSTNNL
+1247 SIFECVNDTDNL
-1259 TTELLN
+1259 KTELLN

-1276 LWGSSH
+1276 LWGTSH

-1290 IKKPSPTQYLKNIAE
+1290 IKKPSPTQYVKNIDTE
-1305 SNTGQYPFDLESTQS
+1305 SEEQYPFDIGSTQS
-1320 YYSNIDEIFSIF
+1320 FYSNIDEIFNIF

-1345 GFCNFN
+1345 GFCNYN
-1351 PEAKDLSLNDE
+1351 PKAKDISLTDE

-1367 YNQTGGIHNLE
+1367 YNQTGGLHNLE
-1378 EKSLI
+1378 EKSLV
-1383 SQIKSLFVISKNGLD
+1383 SQIKSLFVVSKTGID
-1398 FTNQN
+1398 FVNQN
-1403 NDGKT
+1403 VDGKA
-1408 LATKQINTF
+1408 LATKQISSF

-1431 KLGNPGHFDRKLFNS
+1431 KLGNPGHFNRKLFNS
-1446 FSNLTQFVPTDKYE
+1446 FSNLTQFVPTDKYQ
-1460 FLPYVKGTL
+1460 FSPYIKGTL

-1474 PITLLQSIAQNKGA
+1474 SVTLLQSVAQNKDA

-1497 YSTIPNIEYQNQV
+1497 YSTIPKLDFQTQV
-1510 QTVYP
+1510 QPSFP
-1515 SVPLSPTPTTTTF
+1515 SVPLAASIPTSTSFVNYTYIPPIPT
-1528 TPPTPNQTFRTFQD
+1528 QTFRTFQD
-1542 LCTGQY
+1542 VCTGQY
-1548 FNIID
+1548 FNITD
-1553 TNNNSTTPSFNY
+1553 PNNFSSLNYTNGDIWY
-1565 VNNHVWFLEVLD
+1565 LD
-1577 NTSQVKKFCARK
+1577 VVDSASQDKKFCARK
-1589 VPNSAVTTTYNLE
+1589 VSDSAITTNYNIVAEDNTYLDGNTGNLL
-1602 FDDNYPQTN
+1602 
-1611 AVNIT
+1611 
-1616 PESYCL
+1616 PESFCM
-1622 SFYQTQINCQ
+1622 SFWNTNVNCSQ
-1632 QPNLATSLQL
+1632 SPLNTSLQL
-1642 EFVGNS
+1642 EFVGDS

-1664 NIVIPTGGY
+1664 NIVKPSGGY
-1673 AVYKLTGIPV
+1673 TVYKLTGIPV
-1683 FDPTNFGSTRFYSAN
+1683 FEPLNFSSTLFYPAN
-1698 SDINDPNNL
+1698 SNINDPNNSS
-1707 QLPKSGNSGLNTN
+1707 LPFNGSSGLDTN
-1720 YAKVFEVNNNTSG
+1720 YARVFEVNGNTSG
-1733 NYIMTVSYSIN
+1733 NYIMTVKYAVTGVS
-1744 GGGTYQTLVAN
+1744 YQTLSAN
-1755 ISTVGGNQTTI
+1755 ISTVSGNQTT
-1766 PTSITATQNP
+1766 TP
-1776 TPLPNTQKSYVTD
+1776 TPTNPNPNVTPLQNTQKSYVTD
-1789 FFIDNDIAFTSANI
+1789 FFIDNNIAFNSANV
-1803 ETAYPLVR
+1803 ETAYPLIR

-1817 LKDPTFNKAKFTTFI
+1817 LKDPTFNSTKFTTFI

-1838 QYQLQNGIVNETFT
+1838 QYNLQNGIVSETFT
-1852 NLNQILKDIKITTN
+1852 NLNKILKDIQITTN
-1866 NEPVA
+1866 TQPVT
-1871 VNGDNTKLSLYNTLK
+1871 VNGDNTKLTLYNTLK

-1910 DRANSDLGDTYIV
+1910 DRANSDIGDTYIV
-1923 DIQKVLNRLDTEKNP
+1923 DVQKVVDSLDTDKNP
-1938 DMNLM
+1938 NMNLM
-1943 QVVSNILTDNEFMFM
+1943 QAVSNILDDNQFMFM

-1967 GLQESVK
+1967 GLQEAVK
-1974 NGKPVQDTEV
+1974 NGKAVEDPNV

-2034 VPDNPLRISDPN
+2034 VPDNPLRVSDPN

-2051 TNRVVGFS
+2051 TNKVVGFS
-2059 VDFGIQNQSIFKSL
+2059 VDFGIQNQSIFKTL

-2087 KVFADIGSSVSGDK
+2087 KVFADIGSSVAGDK
-2101 VGQQSTSMYSIY
+2101 VGQQSTSMYGVY

-2158 ERGFDTDFKGT
+2158 ESGFDTDFKGT
-2169 RIPKYSLPNVNN
+2169 RIPKYSLPNVDN
-2181 LLVNVNKRILSS
+2181 LLVNVNKKILSS
-2193 FKEKIKKVIPESE
+2193 FKEKIKKVIPESG
-2206 VTTQSPAEIE
+2206 VTAQSPTEKL
-2216 LTKDPNIVKTP
+2216 LTEDPKIITTTEVKCRDTS
-2227 EAQCL
+2227 A
-2232 DLTKYPTVPFS
+2232 YPT
-2243 PLMSKTDTVNDVI
+2243 I
-2256 PFIKTATPNAKLRA
+2256 PFLDISASTYTLNEIISVIDSATTNTEIRA
-2270 LFLGIAKTRPLNG
+2270 LLLGIAIISTLNTR
-2283 FNNGS
+2283 NNLIY
-2288 NTFNTIN
+2288 NVIN
-2295 NNLYEITTSNEP
+2295 NNLYEITTSNAP
-2307 RGNLGSFITEQSCV
+2307 RGNLATFITEQSCV
-2321 NIYNINVPIAKFP
+2321 DISGIKVPIAKFP
-2334 NIGTATDYMV
+2334 NILTATNYMI

-2349 YEPLIEN
+2349 YSPMIQN

-2362 NTNVNVSYGK
+2362 NIDVNVSYGK
-2372 ALAQLASCTWDTAA
+2372 ALTQLALTTWKTAA
-2386 AITSSLN
+2386 AVTSSLN
-2393 AQQIKDYTENII
+2393 AQQIKDYVEN
-2405 YSGDATTY
+2405 DLLLNNATTY
-2413 NILVNIYKDAY
+2413 DAY
-2424 EYFVQNPN
+2424 VKIFKDSYEFFVQNP

>member
-1 MAGKFSNTKK
+1 MAGKIPNSKK
-11 IFVETEYDNV
+11 IFVETDYDNV

-27 EVYADDNAT
+27 EVYADDNISA
-36 ASPRLVDHEDL
+36 APRLVDHEDL

-63 AIGKSL
+63 AIGESFGSL
-69 ESPVYNTIATI
+69 DSPVFNTTIATV

-97 KTNFDT
+97 KTKFDT

-110 GDNSRTGGGLNQKT
+110 GRNTRQSEGANQKT
-124 EQVVNVD
+124 EQVVNV
-131 GSPKFKNSVSNYE
+131 GGTPKFKNSVSNYE
-144 DTQLLGIKSIRVSI
+144 DTQLLGIKSIRVNI

-164 EVNIEMIDIQGRSL
+164 EVNIEMVDIQGRSL

-209 IRYRLSLMSF
+209 IRYRLSLVSF
-219 NAKFDADTGNYNI
+219 NARFDADTGNYNI
-232 SLKLVGKFTAL
+232 SLKLIGKFTAL

-257 MYNTQ
+257 MYNSQ
-262 ITETDPISK
+262 ITETDPTTGAVK
-271 TVRQLNT
+271 QLNT

-284 LHEVYQIYKRKGLIA
+284 LHEVYQIYKRKGLIDK
-299 SDFDEISIDEFT
+299 DFEELSIDEFK
-311 YRVNNYVKVILDSL
+311 YRVNNFVTNILDSL

-364 SSYYVVETNGANEI
+364 SSYYVVNTNGDNKI
-378 YYPFRKEI
+378 YYPFKKEI
-386 SDQTKEEYKTKTN
+386 SDQSKDDYKTKTQ
-399 ERITTYVENLKNNT
+399 ERITQYVENLKNNT
-413 TFGTNSKDAKKQIPV
+413 TFGKGAKREIPV
-428 TLKNS
+428 NNLDSK
-433 SDVIKKLDFI
+433 DVIKKLDFN
-443 SWIGNEKNV
+443 SWVNDEKNV

-462 QYDPNNPDI
+462 QYNPNDTNI
-471 VADYQKFVLDEQK
+471 VADYQKFVIDETK
-484 NAQLTTKVLQN
+484 NSELTTKVLKN
-495 GAWVNETPDYFVFGD
+495 NAFVTDTPDYFVFGD
-510 QLVNNGLYVKNS
+510 KLVNDGVYVKNS

-534 NTNEETIEKELGG
+534 NTNEEIIEKELGG

-573 ADAFYRLMEEVHQD
+573 ADAFYRLMEDVHQD

-594 AARLRSVIPPEKS
+594 VARLMSVIPPDKS
-607 FSPEALK
+607 FSPDALK
-614 SLQTSS
+614 ALQTSS

-634 YFTLEKQKDGRELYT
+634 YFTKEKQTDGRDLYV
-649 IQYPGDSKVIN
+649 IQYPGDSKVIR
-660 QTRGYDYRIWPEI
+660 QTKAYDYRIWPEI
-673 GFVEAY
+673 GFTEAY
-679 LKGSTEK
+679 LKGVVEK
-686 AKPVEGNLYE
+686 AKPEQGNLYE
-696 NPLDTTKFVSA
+696 NPLDVTKFVSA

-722 DAIKTFYEI
+722 DAIKTLYEI
-731 FERSYIIAHYSKL
+731 YERSYIIAHYSKL
-744 DPTVVSPKQ
+744 DPTIVSPKQ

-763 KNISLVASDDISLNK
+763 KNLSLIAPDDISLNK

-818 LENMLKV
+818 IENMLKV

-836 SRSLKVS
+836 SRSIKVS

-855 LKSTDSSKLNALD
+855 LKHTDSSKINTLD
-868 TYPFTNV
+868 TYPFTNIT
-875 NWLKNNM
+875 WLKDNM
-882 SNGFTLNSFEEF
+882 SDGFTLNSFDEF

-928 YSLKSNVQPYIT
+928 YSFNNNVQPYIT
-940 DQTNSVS
+940 NQSNGVS
-947 VTTRQTLR
+947 VTTRQTLF
-955 DFYTY
+955 DFYNS
-960 RENKN
+960 RGIHDL
-965 YYITE
+965 YITE
-970 SSIVYGNSYSGQV
+970 SFLEYDTSYSGQV
-983 GENYQTTSLLNTPY
+983 NYRYQSTSLLNTPY
-997 FINSMVNG
+997 FINSIISG
-1005 VELKKNNDKTAFVP
+1005 VELNKTKDKNAFVP
-1019 LGYLYLNSLP
+1019 LGYLYLNSMP

-1039 INDDDTITDLD
+1039 INNDGTITDLD
-1050 YLASTFKKYSA
+1050 YLAATFKKYSA

-1080 KKFVDTGVDILD
+1080 KKYVETGVDILD

-1098 DYAGSYDPVTSA
+1098 DYAGAYDPVTSA
-1110 VTTQYTIPNY
+1110 ITTQYTIPNY
-1120 TGGSQTISLQ
+1120 TGGSQNIRLQ
-1130 NTESFPTPSNQT
+1130 NTEVFPIPSNQS
-1142 KDIINVGFYPKV
+1142 KDIINVGFYPKI
-1154 INAINNFVIGKD
+1154 INAVNNFVIGKD
-1166 LLTGYTTADFLTA
+1166 LFTGYTTSDFLTA
-1179 YTENKLRIGVNSQS
+1179 YTENKLRIGVNGQS
-1193 TNYLNFGF
+1193 TNFLNFGF
-1201 DTTNIN
+1201 DTANLN
-1207 RSLIKQNFY
+1207 RSLIKQNYY
-1216 QYREFSATTSI
+1216 QYREFSAATSV
-1227 NEGNTSILLYPS
+1227 NQGNTSILLYPS

-1247 SIFECVNSTNNL
+1247 SIFECVNDTNNL
-1259 TTELLN
+1259 KMEILN

-1276 LWGSSH
+1276 LWGTSH

-1290 IKKPSPTQYLKNIAE
+1290 IKKPLPTQYLKNMSE
-1305 SNTGQYPFDLESTQS
+1305 SSSKQYPFDLETTQS
-1320 YYSNIDEIFSIF
+1320 YYSNIDEIFNIF

-1345 GFCNFN
+1345 GFCNYN
-1351 PEAKDLSLNDE
+1351 PDAKDISLTDE

-1378 EKSLI
+1378 EKSLV
-1383 SQIKSLFVISKNGLD
+1383 SQIKALFVVSKTGID
-1398 FTNQN
+1398 FVNQN
-1403 NDGKT
+1403 VDGKA
-1408 LATKQINTF
+1408 LATKQISSF

-1431 KLGNPGHFDRKLFNS
+1431 KLGNPGHFNRKLFNS
-1446 FSNLTQFVPTDKYE
+1446 FSNLTQFVPSDKYE

-1474 PITLLQSIAQNKGA
+1474 SVTLLQSIAQNKDA

-1497 YSTIPNIEYQNQV
+1497 YSTISGLDFQTQV
-1510 QTVYP
+1510 QTTYP
-1515 SVPLSPTPTTTTF
+1515 SVPAPTAST
-1528 TPPTPNQTFRTFQD
+1528 Q
-1542 LCTGQY
+1542 
-1548 FNIID
+1548 
-1553 TNNNSTTPSFNY
+1553 TTP
-1565 VNNHVWFLEVLD
+1565 
-1577 NTSQVKKFCARK
+1577 
-1589 VPNSAVTTTYNLE
+1589 
-1602 FDDNYPQTN
+1602 
-1611 AVNIT
+1611 
-1616 PESYCL
+1616 
-1622 SFYQTQINCQ
+1622 
-1632 QPNLATSLQL
+1632 LQL

-1664 NIVIPTGGY
+1664 NIVIPSGGY
-1673 AVYKLTGIPV
+1673 AVYKLTGIPI
-1683 FDPTNFGSTRFYSAN
+1683 FNPLNFSSTLFYPAN
-1698 SDINDPNNL
+1698 SDINDPNNSS
-1707 QLPKSGNSGLNTN
+1707 LPFNGSSGLDTN
-1720 YAKVFEVNNNTSG
+1720 YARVFEVNNNTSG
-1733 NYIMTVSYSIN
+1733 NYIMTVKYAVTGVS
-1744 GGGTYQTLVAN
+1744 YQTLVAN
-1755 ISTVGGNQTTI
+1755 ISTVGGSQTTI
-1766 PTSITATQNP
+1766 PTSINP
-1776 TPLPNTQKSYVTD
+1776 NPNVIPLPNTQKSYVTD
-1789 FFIDNDIAFTSANI
+1789 FFIDNNIAFNSANV
-1803 ETAYPLVR
+1803 ETAYPLIR

-1817 LKDPTFNKAKFTTFI
+1817 FKDPTFNSTKFTTFI
-1832 NNYLTS
+1832 NNHLTS
-1838 QYQLQNGIVNETFT
+1838 QYNLQNGIVNETFD
-1852 NLNQILKDIKITTN
+1852 NLNKILKDIQITTN
-1866 NEPVA
+1866 NQPVT
-1871 VNGDNTKLSLYNTLK
+1871 VNGDTTKLTLYNTLK

-1910 DRANSDLGDTYIV
+1910 DRANSDIGDTYIV
-1923 DIQKVLNRLDTEKNP
+1923 DVQKVVDNLDTDNNP
-1938 DMNLM
+1938 DMNIM
-1943 QVVSNILTDNEFMFM
+1943 QVVSSILDDNQFMFM

-1974 NGKPVQDTEV
+1974 NGKPDEDPDV

-2034 VPDNPLRISDPN
+2034 VPADNPLRISDPN
-2046 RDYSK
+2046 RDFSK
-2051 TNRVVGFS
+2051 TNKVVGFS
-2059 VDFGIQNQSIFKSL
+2059 VDFGIQNQNIFKTL

-2101 VGQQSTSMYSIY
+2101 VGQQSTSMYGIY

-2144 YGPYWIYEVNHNVS
+2144 YGPYWIYEVNHNIS

-2169 RIPKYSLPNVNN
+2169 RIPKYSLPSVNN
-2181 LLVNVNKRILSS
+2181 LLINVNKKILSS
-2193 FKEKIKKVIPESE
+2193 FKEKINKVIPESG
-2206 VTTQSPAEIE
+2206 VTTQSPEE
-2216 LTKDPNIVKTP
+2216 KLLTEDPKIKKTS
-2227 EAQCL
+2227 EAQCR
-2232 DLTKYPTVPFS
+2232 DLTQYPT
-2243 PLMSKTDTVNDVI
+2243 I
-2256 PFIKTATPNAKLRA
+2256 PFLPIVSNTYTLNEVILTIKTATANTAIRA
-2270 LFLGIAKTRPLNG
+2270 LLLGIAKTRPLN
-2283 FNNGS
+2283 S
-2288 NTFNTIN
+2288 YDTSTKTFNSID
-2295 NNLYEITTSNEP
+2295 NNLYEITTSNPP

-2321 NIYNINVPIAKFP
+2321 KIFNDDVPIAKFP
-2334 NIGTATDYMV
+2334 NIGTATNYMT
-2344 SYYQV
+2344 SYYEV
-2349 YEPLIEN
+2349 YEPVIEN
-2356 LKNVNP
+2356 LKTVNP
-2362 NTNVNVSYGK
+2362 NVDTNVSYGK
-2372 ALAQLASCTWDTAA
+2372 ALAQLVSTTWDTQAA
-2386 AITSSLN
+2386 VTSALN
-2393 AQQIKDYTENII
+2393 ADEIKIYTENIL
-2405 YSGDATTY
+2405 YSGNTATY
-2413 NILVNIYKDAY
+2413 NIVVNTFKNSY
-2424 EYFVQNPN
+2424 EYFVQNP

>member
-1 MAGKFSNTKK
+1 MVGKFSNTQK
-11 IFVETEYDNV
+11 IFVETEYDNI

-27 EVYADDNAT
+27 EIYADDNIS

-63 AIGKSL
+63 AVGESFD
-69 ESPVYNTIATI
+69 SPVFNTTIATV

-97 KTNFDT
+97 KTKFDT

-110 GDNSRTGGGLNQKT
+110 GENTRTGGGLNQKT
-124 EQVVNVD
+124 EQVVNID
-131 GSPKFKNSVSNYE
+131 GTPKFKNSVSNYE
-144 DTQLLGIKSIRVSI
+144 DTQLLGIKSIRVNI

-164 EVNIEMIDIQGRSL
+164 EVNIEMVDIQGRSL

-209 IRYRLSLMSF
+209 IRYRLSLLSF

-262 ITETDPISK
+262 ITETDP
-271 TVRQLNT
+271 TTGVVRQLNT

-284 LHEVYQIYKRKGLIA
+284 LDEVYQLYKRKGLI
-299 SDFDEISIDEFT
+299 DNNFQHLTIDEFI
-311 YRVNNYVKVILDSL
+311 YRVNNYTKVILDSL

-349 KKEVY
+349 RKEVY
-354 ENSLNNFLDR
+354 DNSLDKFLDR
-364 SSYYVVETNGANEI
+364 SSYYVVENNGANEI

-386 SDQTKEEYKTKTN
+386 SDQTKKDYKTKID

-428 TLKNS
+428 TIKNS
-433 SDVIKKLDFI
+433 SDVIKKLDFN
-443 SWIGNEKNV
+443 SWVSNEKNV
-452 QNTFYFRTGK
+452 QNTFFYRTGK
-462 QYDPNNPDI
+462 QYDPNNPNI
-471 VADYQKFVLDEQK
+471 VADYQKFVIDETE
-484 NAQLTTKVLQN
+484 NAQLTNKVLKN
-495 GAWVNETPDYFVFGD
+495 GVFVNDQPDYFVFGD
-510 QLVNNGLYVKNS
+510 QLINNGLYVKNS

-547 LLADAA
+547 LLANAA

-573 ADAFYRLMEEVHQD
+573 ADAFYRLMEDTHQE
-587 AWNVRDD
+587 AWDVRTDT
-594 AARLRSVIPPEKS
+594 ARLMSVIPPEKS
-607 FSPEALK
+607 FSPDALK

-660 QTRGYDYRIWPEI
+660 QTRAYDYRIWPEI

-679 LKGSTEK
+679 LRGSTEK
-686 AKPVEGNLYE
+686 SKPVEGNLYE

-731 FERSYIIAHYSKL
+731 YERSYIISHYGKL
-744 DPTVVSPKQ
+744 DPTIVSPKQ

-763 KNISLVASDDISLNK
+763 KNISLVATEDISLNK

-783 KLNLTTLLDYMKKIS
+783 KLNLTSLLNYMKKIS
-798 SNGQGDSWQTYL
+798 GNGQGDSWQTYL

-818 LENMLKV
+818 LENMLKI
-825 QDEIYSIDTLS
+825 QDEIYSIDSIS
-836 SRSLKVS
+836 SRSIKVS

-855 LKSTDSSKLNALD
+855 LKSTDSSKLNTLD

-875 NWLKNNM
+875 NWLKTNM
-882 SNGFTLNSFEEF
+882 ANGFTLNSFEEF

-940 DQTNSVS
+940 DQTNNVA

-955 DFYTY
+955 DFYEF
-960 RENKN
+960 RDNKDL
-965 YYITE
+965 YITE
-970 SSIVYGNSYSGQV
+970 SSIDYSDSYSGQV
-983 GENYQTTSLLNTPY
+983 NTKYQTTSLLNTPY
-997 FINSMVNG
+997 FINSMING
-1005 VELKKNNDKTAFVP
+1005 VELKKNNNKMAFVP

-1029 LITTKERLKN
+1029 LITTRERLKN
-1039 INDDDTITDLD
+1039 VNSDGTITDLD
-1050 YLASTFKKYSA
+1050 YLAATFKKYSA

-1080 KKFVDTGVDILD
+1080 KKYVETGVDILD

-1130 NTESFPTPSNQT
+1130 NTEFFPTPSIET

-1154 INAINNFVIGKD
+1154 INAVNNFVTDKD
-1166 LLTGYTTADFLTA
+1166 LFTGYTTADFASA
-1179 YTENKLRIGVNSQS
+1179 YTQNKLKIGVNSQS

-1201 DTTNIN
+1201 DTANVN

-1216 QYREFSATTSI
+1216 QYREFSASTSV
-1227 NEGNTSILLYPS
+1227 NEGNVSLILYPS

-1276 LWGSSH
+1276 LWGSSQ

-1290 IKKPSPTQYLKNIAE
+1290 IKKPSPTQYLKNIGE
-1305 SNTGQYPFDLESTQS
+1305 NNPDQYPFDLEATQS
-1320 YYSNIDEIFSIF
+1320 FYSNIDEIFNIF

-1345 GFCNFN
+1345 GFCNYN
-1351 PEAKDLSLNDE
+1351 PEAKDLSLNEE
-1362 IISPT
+1362 IIAPT
-1367 YNQTGGIHNLE
+1367 YNQTGGIQNLS

-1383 SQIKSLFVISKNGLD
+1383 SQIKSLFVISKTGLE

-1403 NDGKT
+1403 TDGKI
-1408 LATKQINTF
+1408 LATKQINSF
-1417 TESVKKFLNFDCVI
+1417 TESVKKFLNFDCII

-1446 FSNLTQFVPTDKYE
+1446 FSNLSQFTPVDKYQ
-1460 FLPYVKGTL
+1460 FTPYVKGTL

-1474 PITLLQSIAQNKGA
+1474 SVTLLQSIANNPDEWK
-1488 WDSLRKYLG
+1488 SLRKYLG
-1497 YSTIPNIEYQNQV
+1497 YSTLPNIEYQSQV
-1510 QTVYP
+1510 QPAFP
-1515 SVPLSPTPTTTTF
+1515 SVPLAPTQPPATF
-1528 TPPTPNQTFRTFQD
+1528 TPPTVGQTYRTFQD

-1553 TNNNSTTPSFNY
+1553 PDVNSTTPSFNY
-1565 VNNHVWFLEVLD
+1565 TNNHVWFLEVLD
-1577 NTSQVKKFCARK
+1577 NTSQTKKFCAKK
-1589 VPNSAVTTTYNLE
+1589 VPDSAITTTYNLE

-1616 PESYCL
+1616 PENYCM
-1622 SFYQTQINCQ
+1622 SFYQTQINCPQ
-1632 QPNLATSLQL
+1632 STLVNVAQL

-1648 SVILPETP
+1648 GSIVPPTASL
-1656 NQDNINYF
+1656 DNNNYF

-1673 AVYKLTGIPV
+1673 AVYRIVGVPN
-1683 FDPTNFGSTRFYSAN
+1683 FDPTNLGSVNFYPAN
-1698 SDINDPNNL
+1698 SDINNPNNSA
-1707 QLPKSGNSGLNTN
+1707 LPKSGTLGANTN
-1720 YAKVFEVNNNTSG
+1720 YTHVYEVNNNTSG
-1733 NYIMTVSYSIN
+1733 NYIMTIKYAVNYPN
-1744 GGGTYQTLVAN
+1744 YQTLVAN
-1755 ISTVGGNQTTI
+1755 ISTVGGNQATTT
-1766 PTSITATQNP
+1766 PTPTNTTQNT
-1776 TPLPNTQKSYVTD
+1776 TPLQNTQKSYVTD
-1789 FFIDNDIAFTSANI
+1789 FFIDNDIAFTVANI
-1803 ETAYPLVR
+1803 ETAYPLIR

-1817 LKDPTFNKAKFTTFI
+1817 LKDPTYNKTKFTTFI
-1832 NNYLTS
+1832 NDYLTS
-1838 QYQLQNGIVNETFT
+1838 QYQLQNGVVSETFT
-1852 NLNQILKDIKITTN
+1852 NLNKILKDINVTVN
-1866 NEPVA
+1866 NTPAA

-1910 DRANSDLGDTYIV
+1910 DRANSDIGDTYIV
-1923 DIQKVLNRLDTEKNP
+1923 DIQKVVDRIDTEKNP
-1938 DMNLM
+1938 NMNLM

-1967 GLQESVK
+1967 GLQQAVK
-1974 NGKPVQDTEV
+1974 NGKPAQDTQI

-2059 VDFGIQNQSIFKSL
+2059 VDFGIRNQNIFKSI

-2087 KVFADIGSSVSGDK
+2087 KVFADMGSSVAGDK
-2101 VGQQSTSMYSIY
+2101 VGQQSTSMYSVY
-2113 KSRSYSCGVQ
+2113 KSRSYSCGVE

-2158 ERGFDTDFKGT
+2158 ERGFDTNFKGT

-2181 LLVNVNKRILSS
+2181 LLVNVNKKILSS
-2193 FKEKIKKVIPESE
+2193 FKEKIKKVIPESG
-2206 VTTQSPAEIE
+2206 VTTQSPQEIS
-2216 LTKDPNIVKTP
+2216 LTQDPNILTTT
-2227 EAQCL
+2227 EAACR
-2232 DLTKYPTVPFS
+2232 DLSKYPT
-2243 PLMSKTDTVNDVI
+2243 I
-2256 PFIKTATPNAKLRA
+2256 PFLNSSATTYTEIEIVNVIKNSTTNTAIRSL
-2270 LFLGIAKTRPLNG
+2270 LLGLAISRPLNTYDE
-2283 FNNGS
+2283 NAKTYNV
-2288 NTFNTIN
+2288 IN
-2295 NNLYEITTSNEP
+2295 NNVYSITTSNEP
-2307 RGNLGSFITEQSCV
+2307 RGNLSSFITEQSCV
-2321 NIYNINVPIAKFP
+2321 TIYNNNVPIAKFAD
-2334 NIGTATDYMV
+2334 IKKATDYMI
-2344 SYYQV
+2344 SYYQS
-2349 YEPLIEN
+2349 YIPMIEN
-2356 LKNVNP
+2356 LKNINP
-2362 NTNVNVSYGK
+2362 NVDTNVSYGK
-2372 ALAQLASCTWDTAA
+2372 ALTQLVTSTWDSTVG
-2386 AITSSLN
+2386 ITSSFN
-2393 AQQIKDYTENII
+2393 AQQIKDYTENNVF
-2405 YSGDATTY
+2405 SGNTTTY
-2413 NILVNIYKDAY
+2413 NILINNYKAAY
-2424 EYFVQNPN
+2424 EFFVANP

>member
-1 MAGKFSNTKK
+1 MAGKIPNSKK
-11 IFVETEYDNV
+11 IFVETDYDNV

-27 EVYADDNAT
+27 EVYGDDNKT
-36 ASPRLVDHEDL
+36 AAPRLVDHEDL

-63 AIGKSL
+63 AIGESFD
-69 ESPVYNTIATI
+69 SPVFNTSIATV

-97 KTNFDT
+97 KTKFDT

-124 EQVVNVD
+124 EQVVNID
-131 GSPKFKNSVSNYE
+131 GTPKFKNSVSNYE
-144 DTQLLGIKSIRVSI
+144 DTQLLGIKSIRVNI

-164 EVNIEMIDIQGRSL
+164 EVNIEMVDIQGRSL

-262 ITETDPISK
+262 ITVTDPTTGS
-271 TVRQLNT
+271 VNQLNT
-278 YKGRQK
+278 YKGKQK
-284 LHEVYQIYKRKGLIA
+284 LHEVYQYYKRKGLIA
-299 SDFDEISIDEFT
+299 RDFDEISIDEFK
-311 YRVNNYVKVILDSL
+311 YRVNNFVKDILGSL

-354 ENSLNNFLDR
+354 ENSLNEFLDR

-386 SDQTKEEYKTKTN
+386 SDQTKIDYKTKT
-399 ERITTYVENLKNNT
+399 EQRITTYVENLKNNT

-428 TLKNS
+428 TIKNS
-433 SDVIKKLDFI
+433 KDVIKKLDFN

-452 QNTFYFRTGK
+452 QNTFYYRTGK
-462 QYDPNNPDI
+462 QYDPNNPNV
-471 VADYQKFVLDEQK
+471 VADYQKFVIDETK
-484 NAQLTTKVLQN
+484 NNESTKKVLQN
-495 GAWVNETPDYFVFGD
+495 GAFVNDNPDYFVFGD
-510 QLVNNGLYVKNS
+510 QLVNNGIYVKNS

-534 NTNEETIEKELGG
+534 NTNEEVVEKELGG

-573 ADAFYRLMEEVHQD
+573 ADAFYRLMEDVHQD

-594 AARLRSVIPPEKS
+594 TARLMSVIPPEKS
-607 FSPEALK
+607 FSPDALK
-614 SLQTSS
+614 TLQTSS

-731 FERSYIIAHYSKL
+731 YERSYIIAHYGKL
-744 DPTVVSPKQ
+744 DPTTAVPKQ

-763 KNISLVASDDISLNK
+763 KNLSLVAPEDISLNK

-818 LENMLKV
+818 IENMLKI

-836 SRSLKVS
+836 SRSIKVS
-843 SDQPLVTNLTDY
+843 ADQPLVTNLTDY
-855 LKSTDSSKLNALD
+855 LKSSDTSKLNTLD

-875 NWLKNNM
+875 TWLKDSM
-882 SNGFTLNSFEEF
+882 SDGFTLNSFEEF

-928 YSLKSNVQPYIT
+928 FSFKNNVQPYIT
-940 DQTNSVS
+940 NQRNDVS
-947 VTTRQTLR
+947 VTTRQTLF
-955 DFYTY
+955 DFY
-960 RENKN
+960 KN
-965 YYITE
+965 RRIKDYYITE
-970 SSIVYGNSYSGQV
+970 SSINYGNSYSGQV
-983 GENYQTTSLLNTPY
+983 NVQYQTTSLLNSPY
-997 FINSMVNG
+997 FINSIVNG
-1005 VELKKNNDKTAFVP
+1005 VELNKTKNKNAFVP
-1019 LGYLYLNSLP
+1019 LGYLYLNSMP

-1039 INDDDTITDLD
+1039 INDDGTITDLD
-1050 YLASTFKKYSA
+1050 YLAATFKKYSA

-1080 KKFVDTGVDILD
+1080 KKYVETGTDILD

-1110 VTTQYTIPNY
+1110 VTTQYSIPNY
-1120 TGGSQTISLQ
+1120 TGGSQNITLQ
-1130 NTESFPTPSNQT
+1130 KTELFPIPSNQS

-1154 INAINNFVIGKD
+1154 INAVNNFVTGKD
-1166 LLTGYTTADFLTA
+1166 LLTGYTTSDFLTA
-1179 YTENKLRIGVNSQS
+1179 YTQNNLRIGVNSQS

-1201 DTTNIN
+1201 DTTNLN

-1216 QYREFSATTSI
+1216 QYREFSASTSV
-1227 NEGNTSILLYPS
+1227 NGNSSILIYPS

-1247 SIFECVNSTNNL
+1247 SIFECVNQTNNL

-1265 NKSLYNGSVRS
+1265 NKSLYNGTVRS
-1276 LWGSSH
+1276 LWGTSH
-1282 FGYFDNSL
+1282 FGYFDNNL
-1290 IKKPSPTQYLKNIAE
+1290 IKKPSPTQYLKNIDTE
-1305 SNTGQYPFDLESTQS
+1305 SEEQYPFDIGTTQS
-1320 YYSNIDEIFSIF
+1320 FYSNIDEIFNIF

-1345 GFCNFN
+1345 GFCNYN
-1351 PEAKDLSLNDE
+1351 PDAKDLSLNDE

-1378 EKSLI
+1378 EKSLV
-1383 SQIKSLFVISKNGLD
+1383 SQIKSLFVVDKTGVEFVNE
-1398 FTNQN
+1398 NV
-1403 NDGKT
+1403 DGKT
-1408 LATKQINTF
+1408 LATKQINNF

-1431 KLGNPGHFDRKLFNS
+1431 KLGNPGHFNRKLFNS
-1446 FSNLTQFVPTDKYE
+1446 FSNLTQFVPVDKYE

-1497 YSTIPNIEYQNQV
+1497 YSTISGLDFQNQV
-1510 QTVYP
+1510 QTTYP
-1515 SVPLSPTPTTTTF
+1515 SVPAPTAST
-1528 TPPTPNQTFRTFQD
+1528 Q
-1542 LCTGQY
+1542 
-1548 FNIID
+1548 
-1553 TNNNSTTPSFNY
+1553 TTP
-1565 VNNHVWFLEVLD
+1565 
-1577 NTSQVKKFCARK
+1577 
-1589 VPNSAVTTTYNLE
+1589 
-1602 FDDNYPQTN
+1602 
-1611 AVNIT
+1611 
-1616 PESYCL
+1616 
-1622 SFYQTQINCQ
+1622 
-1632 QPNLATSLQL
+1632 LQL

-1683 FDPTNFGSTRFYSAN
+1683 FDPQNFSVTNFYPAN
-1698 SDINDPNNL
+1698 SDINDPNNMS
-1707 QLPKSGNSGLNTN
+1707 LPYNGNSGLNTN
-1720 YAKVFEVNNNTSG
+1720 YAKVYEVNNNTSG
-1733 NYIMTVSYSIN
+1733 NYIMTIKYAVTFPN
-1744 GGGTYQTLVAN
+1744 YQKLVAN
-1755 ISTVGGNQTTI
+1755 ISTVGGNQTTT
-1766 PTSITATQNP
+1766 PTPTNP
-1776 TPLPNTQKSYVTD
+1776 TPNVTPLPNTQKSYVTD

-1923 DIQKVLNRLDTEKNP
+1923 DMQKVVDRLDTDKNP
-1938 DMNLM
+1938 NMNLM

-1967 GLQESVK
+1967 GLQEAVK
-1974 NGKPVQDTEV
+1974 NGTPVQDPDV

-2059 VDFGIQNQSIFKSL
+2059 VDFGIQNQNMFKTL

-2101 VGQQSTSMYSIY
+2101 VAQQSTSMYSIY

-2181 LLVNVNKRILSS
+2181 LLVNVNKKILSS
-2193 FKEKIKKVIPESE
+2193 FKEKIKKVIPESG
-2206 VTTQSPAEIE
+2206 VTTQSPQEVL
-2216 LTKDPNIVKTP
+2216 LTQDPTI
-2227 EAQCL
+2227 
-2232 DLTKYPTVPFS
+2232 LTTSEVACRDNTEFPTVPFLS
-2243 PLMSKTDTVNDVI
+2243 SSATTYTLNQVI
-2256 PFIKTATPNAKLRA
+2256 AAIKTETTNTAIRSL
-2270 LFLGIAKTRPLNG
+2270 LLGIALTRALNSYNSTSSV
-2283 FNNGS
+2283 FNS
-2288 NTFNTIN
+2288 IN
-2295 NNLYEITTSNEP
+2295 NNLYEITTSNPP
-2307 RGNLGSFITEQSCV
+2307 RGNLGSFIVEQSCV
-2321 NIYNINVPIAKFP
+2321 KILGDDVPIAKFQ
-2334 NIGTATDYMV
+2334 NISNATKYMI

-2349 YEPLIEN
+2349 YEPIIEN
-2356 LKNVNP
+2356 LKTINP
-2362 NTNVNVSYGK
+2362 NVDVNVSYGK
-2372 ALAQLASCTWDTAA
+2372 ALTQLMSTTWDTPY
-2386 AITSSLN
+2386 AIE
-2393 AQQIKDYTENII
+2393 AQRNTQEIKDFTENTL
-2405 YSGDATTY
+2405 YVGNVATY
-2413 NILVNIYKDAY
+2413 NEYVNVFKNAY

>member
-1 MAGKFSNTKK
+1 MAGKIPNSKK
-11 IFVETEYDNV
+11 IFVETDYDNV

-27 EVYADDNAT
+27 EVYADDNISA
-36 ASPRLVDHEDL
+36 APRLVDHEDL

-63 AIGKSL
+63 AIGESFD
-69 ESPVYNTIATI
+69 SPVFNTTIATV

-97 KTNFDT
+97 KTKFDT
-103 SWSDQIT
+103 SWSDQLT
-110 GDNSRTGGGLNQKT
+110 GNNSRRGEGLNQKT
-124 EQVVNVD
+124 EQVVSV
-131 GSPKFKNSVSNYE
+131 GGTPKFKNSVSNYE
-144 DTQLLGIKSIRVSI
+144 DTQLLGIKSIRVNV

-164 EVNIEMIDIQGRSL
+164 EVSIEMVDIQGRSL

-232 SLKLVGKFTAL
+232 SLKLIGKFTAL

-257 MYNTQ
+257 MYNSQ
-262 ITETDPISK
+262 ITINDP
-271 TVRQLNT
+271 TTGNVRQLNT

-284 LHEVYQIYKRKGLIA
+284 LHEVYQIYKRKGLIDK
-299 SDFDEISIDEFT
+299 DFNEITIDEFK
-311 YRVNNYVKVILDSL
+311 YRVNNFVKDVLESL

-364 SSYYVVETNGANEI
+364 SSYYVVSTNGANEI
-378 YYPFRKEI
+378 YYPFKKEI
-386 SDQTKEEYKTKTN
+386 SDQSKEAYKTKTQ
-399 ERITTYVENLKNNT
+399 ERITQYVKNLKDNT
-413 TFGTNSKDAKKQIPV
+413 TFGTKDTAKRQIPV
-428 TLKNS
+428 TITDS
-433 SDVIKKLDFI
+433 TDVIKKLDFN
-443 SWIGNEKNV
+443 SWIANEKNV

-462 QYDPNNPDI
+462 QYNPNDPNI
-471 VADYQKFVLDEQK
+471 VADYQKFVIDETK
-484 NAQLTTKVLQN
+484 NNELKRVLKN
-495 GAWVNETPDYFVFGD
+495 NVLVTEIPDYFVFGD
-510 QLVNNGLYVKNS
+510 QLVNNGVYVKNS

-534 NTNEETIEKELGG
+534 NTNEEIIEKELGG

-573 ADAFYRLMEEVHQD
+573 ADAFYRLMEDVHQD

-594 AARLRSVIPPEKS
+594 VARLMSVIPPEKA
-607 FSPEALK
+607 FSPDALK
-614 SLQTSS
+614 ALQTTS

-634 YFTLEKQKDGRELYT
+634 YFTLEKQKDGRDLYV

-673 GFVEAY
+673 GFTEAY
-679 LKGSTEK
+679 LKGVVEK

-696 NPLDTTKFVSA
+696 NPSDVTNYVSA

-722 DAIKTFYEI
+722 DAIKTLYEI
-731 FERSYIIAHYSKL
+731 YERSYIIAHYSKL
-744 DPTVVSPKQ
+744 DPTIVSPKQ

-763 KNISLVASDDISLNK
+763 KNISLVASEDISLNK

-783 KLNLTTLLDYMKKIS
+783 KLNLTTLLGYMKKIS

-818 LENMLKV
+818 IENMLKV

-836 SRSLKVS
+836 SRSIKVS

-855 LKSTDSSKLNALD
+855 LKHTDSSKINTLD

-875 NWLKNNM
+875 TWLKDNM
-882 SNGFTLNSFEEF
+882 SDGFTLNSFEEF

-928 YSLKSNVQPYIT
+928 FSFKNDVQPYIT
-940 DQTNSVS
+940 NQSNTVS
-947 VTTRQTLR
+947 VTTRQTLF
-955 DFYTY
+955 DFYKK
-960 RENKN
+960 RRIKD

-970 SSIVYGNSYSGQV
+970 SSVNYGTSYSGQV
-983 GENYQTTSLLNTPY
+983 NVQYQTTSLLNTPY
-997 FINSMVNG
+997 FINSIISG
-1005 VELKKNNDKTAFVP
+1005 VELNKTKDKNAFVP
-1019 LGYLYLNSLP
+1019 LGYLYLNSMP
-1029 LITTKERLKN
+1029 LITTKEKLKN
-1039 INDDDTITDLD
+1039 INNDGIVTDLD
-1050 YLASTFKKYSA
+1050 YLAATFKKYSA

-1080 KKFVDTGVDILD
+1080 KKYVETGVDILD

-1110 VTTQYTIPNY
+1110 ITTQYIIPNY
-1120 TGGSQTISLQ
+1120 TGGSQNIRLQ
-1130 NTESFPTPSNQT
+1130 NTELFPIPSIQS
-1142 KDIINVGFYPKV
+1142 KDTINVGFYPKV
-1154 INAINNFVIGKD
+1154 INAVNNFVIGKD
-1166 LLTGYTTADFLTA
+1166 LFTGYTTSDFLTA
-1179 YTENKLRIGVNSQS
+1179 YSENKLRIGVNGQS
-1193 TNYLNFGF
+1193 TKVLNFGF
-1201 DTTNIN
+1201 DTANIN
-1207 RSLIKQNFY
+1207 RSLIKQNYY
-1216 QYREFSATTSI
+1216 QYREFSAATSV
-1227 NEGNTSILLYPS
+1227 NQGNTSILLYPS

-1247 SIFECVNSTNNL
+1247 SIFECVNDTNNL
-1259 TTELLN
+1259 KTELLN

-1276 LWGSSH
+1276 LWGTSH
-1282 FGYFDNSL
+1282 FGYFDNTL
-1290 IKKPSPTQYLKNIAE
+1290 IKKPLPTQYLKNIDTE
-1305 SNTGQYPFDLESTQS
+1305 SEEQYPFDMGSTQS
-1320 YYSNIDEIFSIF
+1320 FYSNIDEIFNIF

-1345 GFCNFN
+1345 GFCNYN
-1351 PEAKDLSLNDE
+1351 PDAKDISLTDE

-1367 YNQTGGIHNLE
+1367 YNQTGGLHNLE
-1378 EKSLI
+1378 EKSLV
-1383 SQIKSLFVISKNGLD
+1383 SQIKSLFVVSKTGID
-1398 FTNQN
+1398 FVNQN
-1403 NDGKT
+1403 VDGKT
-1408 LATKQINTF
+1408 LATKQISSF

-1431 KLGNPGHFDRKLFNS
+1431 KLGNPGHFNRKLFNS
-1446 FSNLTQFVPTDKYE
+1446 FSNLTQFVPSDKYQ
-1460 FLPYVKGTL
+1460 FSPYIKGTL

-1474 PITLLQSIAQNKGA
+1474 SITLLQSIAQNKDA

-1497 YSTIPNIEYQNQV
+1497 YSTIPGLDFQTQV
-1510 QTVYP
+1510 QTTYP
-1515 SVPLSPTPTTTTF
+1515 SVPLAPTNTITTY
-1528 TPPTPNQTFRTFQD
+1528 TPPSVGQNYRTFQD

-1548 FNIID
+1548 FNLTD
-1553 TNNNSTTPSFNY
+1553 PNNYTETNSFNY
-1565 VNNHVWFLEVLD
+1565 TNGDIWYLEVVD
-1577 NTSQVKKFCARK
+1577 SSSQPKNFCARK
-1589 VPNSAVTTTYNLE
+1589 VADSAITTNYNLVV
-1602 FDDNYPQTN
+1602 DDDLPETN
-1611 AVNIT
+1611 AVNT
-1616 PESYCL
+1616 SPESYCV
-1622 SFYQTQINCQ
+1622 SFFQTLINCQ
-1632 QPNLATSLQL
+1632 QSPLNTSLQL
-1642 EFVGNS
+1642 EFVGDS

-1664 NIVIPTGGY
+1664 NIVKPSGGY
-1673 AVYKLTGIPV
+1673 TVYKLTGIPV
-1683 FDPTNFGSTRFYSAN
+1683 FEPLNFSSTLFYPAN
-1698 SDINDPNNL
+1698 SNINDPNNSS
-1707 QLPKSGNSGLNTN
+1707 LPFNGSSGLDTN
-1720 YAKVFEVNNNTSG
+1720 YARVFEVNNNTSG
-1733 NYIMTVSYSIN
+1733 NYIMTVKYAVTGVS
-1744 GGGTYQTLVAN
+1744 YQTLVAN
-1755 ISTVGGNQTTI
+1755 ISTVSGNQTTT
-1766 PTSITATQNP
+1766 PTPTNP
-1776 TPLPNTQKSYVTD
+1776 NPNVVPLPNTQKSYVTD
-1789 FFIDNDIAFTSANI
+1789 FFIDNNIAFNSANV
-1803 ETAYPLVR
+1803 ETAYPLIR

-1817 LKDPTFNKAKFTTFI
+1817 LKDPTFNSTKFTTFI

-1838 QYQLQNGIVNETFT
+1838 QYNLQNGIVNETFT
-1852 NLNQILKDIKITTN
+1852 NLNKILKDIQITTN
-1866 NEPVA
+1866 NQPVT
-1871 VNGDNTKLSLYNTLK
+1871 VNGDTTKLTLYNTLK

-1910 DRANSDLGDTYIV
+1910 DRANSDIGDTYIV
-1923 DIQKVLNRLDTEKNP
+1923 DVQKVVDNLDTDKNP
-1938 DMNLM
+1938 DINLM
-1943 QVVSNILTDNEFMFM
+1943 QVVSNILDDNQFMFM

-1967 GLQESVK
+1967 GLQEAVK
-1974 NGKPVQDTEV
+1974 NGKAVEDPEV

-2034 VPDNPLRISDPN
+2034 VPDNPLRVSDPN

-2051 TNRVVGFS
+2051 TNKVVGFS
-2059 VDFGIQNQSIFKSL
+2059 VDFGVQNQNIFKTL

-2101 VGQQSTSMYSIY
+2101 VGQQSTSMYGVY

-2158 ERGFDTDFKGT
+2158 ESGFDTDFKGT
-2169 RIPKYSLPNVNN
+2169 RIPKYSLPSVDN
-2181 LLVNVNKRILSS
+2181 LLINVNKKILSS
-2193 FKEKIKKVIPESE
+2193 FKEKIKKVIPESG
-2206 VTTQSPAEIE
+2206 VTTQSPQEKL
-2216 LTKDPNIVKTP
+2216 LTKDPTIVTTTEVKCRNKS
-2227 EAQCL
+2227 Q
-2232 DLTKYPTVPFS
+2232 YPT
-2243 PLMSKTDTVNDVI
+2243 I
-2256 PFIKTATPNAKLRA
+2256 PFLDVVSNTYTLNEVINVIKSATPNAAIRA
-2270 LFLGIAKTRPLNG
+2270 LLLGIATQSKLNTV
-2283 FNNGS
+2283 NSSTYNV
-2288 NTFNTIN
+2288 IN
-2295 NNLYEITTSNEP
+2295 NNLYEITTSNPP
-2307 RGNLGSFITEQSCV
+2307 RGNLATFVTEQSCV
-2321 NIYNINVPIAKFP
+2321 DISGTIVPIAKFP
-2334 NIGTATDYMV
+2334 NILTATNYMI

-2349 YEPLIEN
+2349 YEPMIQN
-2356 LKNVNP
+2356 LVNVNP
-2362 NTNVNVSYGK
+2362 NIDVNVSYGK
-2372 ALAQLASCTWDTAA
+2372 ALAQLTITTWLTAA
-2386 AITSSLN
+2386 AITSSLT
-2393 AQQIKDYTENII
+2393 AQQIKDFTENQIFLNN
-2405 YSGDATTY
+2405 ATGY
-2413 NILVNIYKDAY
+2413 NTFFTLFKDSYA
-2424 EYFVQNPN
+2424 YFVQNP